1 MNQSNHSHLNIRDI
15 ALRDK
20 FTSSEKLNF
29 SALFIVFLILSWSIN
44 NQSIWISCVILL
56 IGIASIATIKIH
68 EIVHPFIID
77 QLWLNYFGYNLP
89 AIALLSFYF
98 LKTFGNGFEL
108 LHLEE
113 RAYIFFNTPI
123 HLLNSNIHPA
133 EHALFFTA
141 SVLLFSLTIQLLI
154 IPKSLYFLNKLL
166 SWCSISVAFTALLG
180 YLFKAAHLT
189 QIPLASNT
197 QQDDFFAFFSNDAH
211 WASFALVWMFVS
223 FSIALVEHEKN
234 NQRFSKSST
243 PLYLSISF
251 ILASTVIVIEASVAS
266 FLLALSFSYLCLK
279 YTNYI
284 KFEKEAIFKKLRFY
298 IIALGLSSLIYSL
311 YIFIQI
317 NTFSPRLHYL
327 KSSALN
333 MFRDNPIL
341 GWGMHSFEQ
350 LAPFYNNPKTPHD
363 IEAIAPTASL
373 SFLVEY
379 GWIGI
384 GIIISTTTY
393 FFCKYI
399 RSEKPNP
406 FSDQLFL
413 ALFTTIL
420 IGFFENPFYNRTFSF
435 SFLLIAFAAIRW
447 SKLIYKR
454 VDEVDTKIKLIVSDE
469 LRNVP
474 FVTNPKKEVFK

>member
-1 MNQSNHSHLNIRDI
+1 MNQSNNSHLNIRDI

-29 SALFIVFLILSWSIN
+29 SALFIIFLTLIWDIN
-44 NQSIWISCVILL
+44 DQSIWISCGILL

-77 QLWLNYFGYNLP
+77 RLWLNYLSYNLP

-98 LKTFGNGFEL
+98 LKIFGNGFEL
-108 LHLEE
+108 LQLEE
-113 RAYIFFNTPI
+113 REYLFFKTPI
-123 HLLNSNIHPA
+123 HLFNSNINPA
-133 EHALFFTA
+133 GHALFFIS
-141 SVLLFSLTIQLLI
+141 SVLLFSLTTQLLI

-166 SWCSISVAFTALLG
+166 SWCLISVAVTALLG
-180 YLFKAAHLT
+180 YLIKVAHLN
-189 QIPLASNT
+189 QIPLISNIH
-197 QQDDFFAFFSNDAH
+197 QDNSFAFFSNDAH

-223 FSIALVEHEKN
+223 FSIALLEHKKH
-234 NQRFSKSST
+234 NQTFSKSSS
-243 PLYLSISF
+243 PLYLSISL
-251 ILASTVIVIEASVAS
+251 ILASTVIVIDASVAS
-266 FLLALSFSYLCLK
+266 FLLALSFAYLCLR
-279 YTNYI
+279 YINYI
-284 KFEKEAIFKKLRFY
+284 KFEKEAIFKKLRSY

-311 YIFIQI
+311 NIFIQI
-317 NTFSPRLHYL
+317 SAFSPKLNYL

-341 GWGMHSFEQ
+341 GWGMHSFEE
-350 LAPFYNNPKTPHD
+350 LAPFYNNPQAPNDFGT
-363 IEAIAPTASL
+363 IAPTASL
-373 SFLVEY
+373 NFLVEY
-379 GWIGI
+379 GWFGMAIL
-384 GIIISTTTY
+384 ISTTAY
-393 FFCKYI
+393 FFFEYI

-413 ALFTTIL
+413 ALFATII
-420 IGFFENPFYNRTFSF
+420 IGFFENPFYDRTFSF

-447 SKLIYKR
+447 SKLVYKR
-454 VDEVDTKIKLIVSDE
+454 VDEVDTKVKLFISDD